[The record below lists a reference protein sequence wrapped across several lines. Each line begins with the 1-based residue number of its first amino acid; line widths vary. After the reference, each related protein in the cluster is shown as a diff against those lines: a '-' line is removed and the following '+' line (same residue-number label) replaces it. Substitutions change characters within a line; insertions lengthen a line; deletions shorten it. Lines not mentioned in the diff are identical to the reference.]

1 MKKTLVAVACMMVSL
16 AAYSQGLVL
25 FQNETATRVTYG
37 PGGPKPAGGFV
48 DVGDIKFQLYWA
60 PSGGGSF
67 QPAGTPVLSGPVA
80 GRFRGGNLEIRDA
93 GNNLVTSQIQAQ
105 VWAWSAAF
113 NSYAQA
119 EVTPGAYVGKSAV
132 FNITPTPDPITPPTS
147 LTAAGFTGFELAFVV
162 PEPATIALGLLG
174 SGVLFL
180 RRRK

>member
-1 MKKTLVAVACMMVSL
+1 MLVSL

-37 PGGPKPAGGFV
+37 PGGPKPEGGFV

-60 PSGGGSF
+60 PAGGGSF
-67 QPAGTPVLSGPVA
+67 QPVGTPTLSGPVA
-80 GRFRGGNLEIRDA
+80 GRFRGGNVQILDG
-93 GNNLVTSQIQAQ
+93 GNPVTSQIQAQ

-113 NSYAQA
+113 DSYDLAA
-119 EVTPGAYVGKSAV
+119 APGSGAYVGKSGT
-132 FNITPTPDPITPPTS
+132 FNITPTPDAATPPTS
-147 LTAAGFTGFELAFVV
+147 LTTAGFTGFALTYIPV

-174 SGVLFL
+174 AGVLFL